1 MSGFDLKYY
10 LSVFWRRFPY
20 FLVIAAFISAIGLT
34 VAFILPPS
42 YRSTARLLV
51 ESAQIP
57 GDLAQSTVP
66 VNAVEQIEIIQ
77 QRLMTRANLLS
88 LADRFDMY
96 SGKVEMS
103 ADDIVKD
110 MEKRVTFMTD
120 VPMQMGRRVEGA
132 TIISASFDAP
142 TPGLAADVTN
152 EITTLILQE
161 NVALRTGRAT
171 GTLDFFEQEVNRLSG
186 DLDRNAAAI
195 LEFKNANQDALP
207 ESLEFRRNEQTLN
220 QERLIQL
227 EREEASLRDA
237 RARTVSIYEQTGRV
251 FSDRQLSREEQQLA
265 DLRLQLDQAL
275 AVYSE
280 TSPNVTMLK
289 NRIATLEPVV
299 KEQLAL
305 INPDFLGMSEYEI
318 QLAQIDG
325 RLEFLAGEKAKV
337 ATTLSD
343 LDRSIRETPGNE
355 MVLAGL
361 QREQESLRAQYSRA
375 ENRLG
380 EAAVGERIEVLA
392 KGERFTLVE
401 QATPPQDPVSPNRLL
416 IGGGSV
422 GAGFGA
428 GLGLILLMELLNR
441 SIRRPVEIT
450 SRLGIQPLATI
461 PYIRTSSET
470 RRKRGVMTGS
480 LGADSGRHPVG
491 AVGAAHLLPAD
502 RSHPE
507 QSRGQDRAERFSV
520 AILKAVPQRS
530 AGGAAFPGNGSESWN
545 AFRLQS
551 RRPRSSV
558 PTAAAKPSAFRRVEP
573 RRRPPPSRASAG
585 RSRSG
590 RACRP
595 SRPRPSG
602 CAGSASC
609 LSRAPTRPT

>member
-88 LADRFDMY
+88 LADRFDVY
-96 SGKVEMS
+96 SGKAEMS

-110 MEKRVTFMTD
+110 MEKRVNFTTD

-142 TPGLAADVTN
+142 TPDLAAEVTN

-161 NVALRTGRAT
+161 NVRLRTGRAT

-265 DLRLQLDQAL
+265 DLRQQLDQAL

-325 RLEFLAGEKAKV
+325 RLEFLAGEKARV
-337 ATTLSD
+337 AATLSD
-343 LDRSIRETPGNE
+343 LERSIRETPANE

-361 QREQESLRAQYSRA
+361 QREQDSLRSQYSMA

-401 QATPPQDPVSPNRLL
+401 QATPPQDPVSPDRLL

-422 GAGFGA
+422 GAGLGA
-428 GLGLILLMELLNR
+428 GLGLILLMEILNR
-441 SIRRPVEIT
+441 SVRRPVEIT
-450 SRLGIQPLATI
+450 SKLGIQPLATI

-470 RRKRGVMTGS
+470 RRKRGVITGV
-480 LGADSGRHPVG
+480 LALI
-491 AVGAAHLLPAD
+491 A
-502 RSHPE
+502 
-507 QSRGQDRAERFSV
+507 V
-520 AILKAVPQRS
+520 AIPLALWALHTYYLPIDLILS
-530 AGGAAFPGNGSESWN
+530 NLADGIG
-545 AFRLQS
+545 L
-551 RRPRSSV
+551 
-558 PTAAAKPSAFRRVEP
+558 
-573 RRRPPPSRASAG
+573 
-585 RSRSG
+585 SG
-590 RACRP
+590 F
-595 SRPRPSG
+595 
-602 CAGSASC
+602 
-609 LSRAPTRPT
+609 LSQF